1 MFYGPLVFLRLKNNF
16 VESIFQEPSPS
27 RGNWVLSRNFPLTLF
42 RLVWKFRFKDSRSC
56 VLFRK
61 NNFVQ
66 TVYSFLSLSLS
77 VDYTQR
83 GGNVNRFTMKR
94 RVMIRARSR
103 FIYPGDYTIRRGR
116 RRRRRE
122 ADARIKNS
130 VVQRRNSSDYNV
142 DIRIAFGQKNE
153 DICP

>member
-1 MFYGPLVFLRLKNNF
+1 MDPFQVFYGPLVFLRLKNNF

-66 TVYSFLSLSLS
+66 TVYSFLSLSLCRLHAARRKCQS
-77 VDYTQR
+77 FHDETTSNDTCSLAIYLPWRLYDTKR
-83 GGNVNRFTMKR
+83 EKEEEEGGRC
-94 RVMIRARSR
+94 AH
-103 FIYPGDYTIRRGR
+103 
-116 RRRRRE
+116 
-122 ADARIKNS
+122 
-130 VVQRRNSSDYNV
+130 
-142 DIRIAFGQKNE
+142 
-153 DICP
+153 